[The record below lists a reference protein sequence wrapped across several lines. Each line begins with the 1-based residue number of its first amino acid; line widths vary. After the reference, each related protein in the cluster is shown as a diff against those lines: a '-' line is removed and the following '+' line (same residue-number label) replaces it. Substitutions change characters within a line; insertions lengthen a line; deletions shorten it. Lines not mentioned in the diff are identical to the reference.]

1 MPINVRVGQSEAIK
15 VLSSK
20 GGGSIETFNAKNV
33 IGGIASVTQ
42 LDVTGISTLGTIE
55 ISSGIITSTNGNVV
69 YFGDVVGNVQG
80 QLSGIV
86 EGDVT
91 GNLTGSV
98 LSNEQ
103 ENITLLGTLSSLVVS
118 GNINANGNIVGD
130 NDTNISGINN
140 ITAGANLNI
149 SGVATVTGE
158 LTAGLIDGG
167 SF

>member
-15 VLSSK
+15 VLSSQ

-42 LDVTGISTLGTIE
+42 LNVTGISTLGTIE
-55 ISSGIITSTNGNVV
+55 ISSGIITSTNGADDVV
-69 YFGDVVGNVQG
+69 YFGD
-80 QLSGIV
+80 L
-86 EGDVT
+86 T

-103 ENITLLGTLSSLVVS
+103 ENITLLGTLSSLAVS
-118 GNINANGNIVGD
+118 GNINANGNIIGD
-130 NDTNISGINN
+130 NNTNISGIND